1 LGFSFVRSSEP
12 FLNRS
17 TSADVLLEG
26 VKIGWLGEIEEK
38 VLRSYDIEQK
48 VYCSELRFDIMMQKG
63 FTDVQYKAIPRYP
76 QVTRDFAFLVDDTL
90 LVETMIEQIE
100 TISPFIVSV
109 GVFDMFKKE
118 TKSIALRVIFQ
129 SYDETLTDETVN
141 ALQEIIIQ
149 KVTNIPGVTLRT

>member
-1 LGFSFVRSSEP
+1 
-12 FLNRS
+12 
-17 TSADVLLEG
+17 
-26 VKIGWLGEIEEK
+26 
-38 VLRSYDIEQK
+38 
-48 VYCSELRFDIMMQKG
+48 
-63 FTDVQYKAIPRYP
+63 VQYKAIPRYP